1 MKKIKLMNEQQKNL
15 QYQLTRLKAINNIS
29 LIPTFPNNNKEFKL
43 PNQLI
48 HEWTFEFLP
57 NLNECYDKFNN
68 IIKFL
73 KGSTAAEAIEKI
85 KVINQFSDNFIV
97 SINQLNE
104 ENTIDLMRVFDDLK
118 SALLSLINQKVFLK
132 EIEDDLTL
140 QEKEIALNFILKTFS
155 NSADFYKREFNKLNS
170 EDQNNLLNKLI
181 FAYNR
186 VTDNTYDPLIF
197 DEINQFLIQT
207 TEKNI
212 RSQEVELKEKE
223 IQTNIRIESAKNE
236 STIIEFKKKAEDLKV
251 YIYLL
256 NAIIVSLF
264 ITIILI
270 FFQKY
275 FNHPK
280 ETIDFLYSLTLV
292 IAISSFI
299 AFLIKEKNVL
309 SNQYHNYMKCHTELV
324 AMATYVVDID
334 KNKSED
340 LKVRLAEKYFT
351 GYLNDNKESTSSFN
365 NNDSM
370 EQLVNLLKEIQKK

>member
-140 QEKEIALNFILKTFS
+140 QEKEIVLNFILKTFS